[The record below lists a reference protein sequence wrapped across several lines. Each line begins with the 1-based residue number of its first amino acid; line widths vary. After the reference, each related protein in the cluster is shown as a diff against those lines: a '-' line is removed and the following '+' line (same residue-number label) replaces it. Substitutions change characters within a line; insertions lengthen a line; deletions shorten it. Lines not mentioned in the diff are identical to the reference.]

1 MDVADIDLHVWPDPV
16 ADQLNI
22 QGLRPGTTVV
32 LLDVLGRTV
41 RTRQVVGSTMQVPI
55 TGMPNGYYVLRTS
68 DGRSRKFVK

>member
-16 ADQLNI
+16 TDQLTM

-32 LLDVLGRTV
+32 ILDALGRTV
-41 RTRQVVGSTMQVPI
+41 HTGQVVSSTVQVPI